1 VAAAAFLFFAM
12 PHHPPTAGTG
22 EPADSSGPVYLDHAA
37 ATPLAPEVAAAMDMA
52 AAEAFA
58 NPSSPHA
65 AGRRAK
71 RLLEDARERILS
83 LLGGRTSGPERDR
96 LIFTSGTTE
105 ANRLAIVGT
114 AAGRG
119 RPGLF
124 GCSAR
129 DHGSLRAAAL
139 ELGRF
144 GWQERELDL
153 AGGGPLAG
161 DALAA
166 FAAEAAAEAAG
177 GRPTILSA
185 SLVCS
190 QTGTWED
197 ASALAA
203 AAAGAPGL
211 LLHADAA
218 QAVAWEPV
226 EFARA
231 PFATLAL
238 APAKFGG
245 PRGIGGLVVRH
256 GTSLEPIL
264 PGPQELGLRGGTE
277 PVALAVGFARS
288 LELAVAAREVTVK
301 RVTALRDRFEAG
313 FLGTAAAAG
322 IEAVVVGHD
331 SRRAPHI
338 ASLALAGV
346 DRQAFVM
353 AADLAGVCLATGTAC
368 ASGASAPPAVLAAL
382 GLPERLRAGAIRAS
396 IGPTTTAA
404 EIELATSRLERVLE
418 RLGRG

>member
-1 VAAAAFLFFAM
+1 LAFFAM
-12 PHHPPTAGTG
+12 PHHHPTVGTG
-22 EPADSSGPVYLDHAA
+22 EPSESDRPVYLDHAA
-37 ATPLAPEVAAAMDMA
+37 ATPLAPEVTAAMDMA
-52 AAEAFA
+52 AAWAFA

-71 RLLEDARERILS
+71 GLLEDARERILA

-105 ANRLAIVGT
+105 ANRLAIIGM
-114 AAGRG
+114 AAGCM
-119 RPGLF
+119 RPGLI
-124 GCSAR
+124 GLSAR
-129 DHGSLRAAAL
+129 DHGSLRAAAR
-139 ELGRF
+139 ELGSS
-144 GWQERELDL
+144 GWQERELGL

-161 DALAA
+161 DAVAA
-166 FAAEAAAEAAG
+166 FAAEAKAMT
-177 GRPTILSA
+177 GRPAILAA
-185 SLVCS
+185 SLVCG

-197 ASALAA
+197 TFSLAA
-203 AAAGAPGL
+203 IAKKVPGL
-211 LLHADAA
+211 VLHADAA
-218 QAVAWEPV
+218 QAVAWGPL
-226 EFARA
+226 EFASSS
-231 PFATLAL
+231 FATLAL
-238 APAKFGG
+238 GPAKFGG
-245 PRGIGGLVVRH
+245 PRGIGGLVLRH

-277 PVALAVGFARS
+277 AVTLAVGFARA
-288 LELAVAAREVTVK
+288 LELAVAEREATVK

-313 FLGTAAAAG
+313 FLGAAVAAG
-322 IEAVVVGHD
+322 IEAVVVGRD

-368 ASGASAPPAVLAAL
+368 ASGASEPPVVLAAL

-396 IGPTTTAA
+396 IGVTTTAA

>member
-1 VAAAAFLFFAM
+1 M
-12 PHHPPTAGTG
+12 PHHNPTAGTG
-22 EPADSSGPVYLDHAA
+22 PPADSGRPVYLDHAA
-37 ATPLAPEVAAAMDMA
+37 ATPLAPEVAAAMEMA
-52 AAEAFA
+52 AAEAYA

-71 RLLEDARERILS
+71 RLLEDARERILA

-105 ANRLAIVGT
+105 ANRLAILGP

-119 RPGLF
+119 RPGLVGF
-124 GCSAR
+124 SAR
-129 DHGSLRAAAL
+129 DHGSLSAAAR
-139 ELGRF
+139 ELGRS
-144 GWQERELDL
+144 GWQERELGL
-153 AGGGPLAG
+153 AAGGPLAS
-161 DALAA
+161 DAVAA
-166 FAAEAAAEAAG
+166 FAAEAEAMA
-177 GRPTILSA
+177 GRPVILA
-185 SLVCS
+185 VSLVCS
-190 QTGTWED
+190 QTGIWED
-197 ASALAA
+197 TFSLAA
-203 AAAGAPGL
+203 IAEKAPGFF
-211 LLHADAA
+211 LHADAA
-218 QAVAWEPV
+218 QAAAWEPL
-226 EFARA
+226 EFASS

-277 PVALAVGFARS
+277 PVTLAVGFARA
-288 LELAVAAREVTVK
+288 LELAAAEREPTVK

-313 FLGTAAAAG
+313 FLGAAAAAG
-322 IEAVVVGHD
+322 IEAVVLGHD

-368 ASGASAPPAVLAAL
+368 ASGASEPPAVLSAL

-396 IGPTTTAA
+396 VGATTTAA

>member
-1 VAAAAFLFFAM
+1 M
-12 PHHPPTAGTG
+12 PHHQLNAGTG
-22 EPADSSGPVYLDHAA
+22 EPADSTGPVYLDHAA
-37 ATPLAPEVAAAMDMA
+37 ATPLAPEVTAAMDMA
-52 AAEAFA
+52 AGEAFA

-71 RLLEDARERILS
+71 RLLEDARERILA

-105 ANRLAIVGT
+105 ANRLAIVGM
-114 AAGRG
+114 AAGHG
-119 RPGLF
+119 RPGLIGF
-124 GCSAR
+124 SAR
-129 DHGSLRAAAL
+129 DHGSLWAAARA
-139 ELGRF
+139 LGRS
-144 GWQERELDL
+144 GWQERELGL

-161 DALAA
+161 DAVAA
-166 FAAEAAAEAAG
+166 FAAEAMA
-177 GRPTILSA
+177 GRPAILSA

-190 QTGTWED
+190 QTGTRED
-197 ASALAA
+197 ALSLAA
-203 AAAGAPGL
+203 RAAQAPKL

-218 QAVAWEPV
+218 QAVAWGPI
-226 EFARA
+226 EFASS

-238 APAKFGG
+238 GPAKFGG

-277 PVALAVGFARS
+277 AVTVAVGFARA
-288 LELAVAAREVTVK
+288 LELAVAEREATVK
-301 RVTALRDRFEAG
+301 RVMALRDRFEAR
-313 FLGTAAAAG
+313 FLGAAAVAG
-322 IEAVVVGHD
+322 IEAVVVGRE

-338 ASLALAGV
+338 ASVALAGV

-368 ASGASAPPAVLAAL
+368 ASGASEPPAVLAAL

-396 IGPTTTAA
+396 IGVTTTAA
-404 EIELATSRLERVLE
+404 EIELATSRLSRVLE

>member
-1 VAAAAFLFFAM
+1 M
-12 PHHPPTAGTG
+12 PHNLPSTGPG
-22 EPADSSGPVYLDHAA
+22 EPSGSTAPVYLDSAA
-37 ATPLAPEVAAAMDMA
+37 ATPLEPEVAAAMAEA
-52 AAEAFA
+52 AAAAFA

-71 RLLEDARERILS
+71 RLLEDARERILA

-96 LIFTSGTTE
+96 LVFTSGTTE
-105 ANRLAIVGT
+105 ANQLAIVGT
-114 AAGRG
+114 AAGRAG
-119 RPGLF
+119 PGLVGF
-124 GCSAR
+124 SAR
-129 DHGSLRAAAL
+129 DHSSLRAAARGL
-139 ELGRF
+139 ARS
-144 GWQERELDL
+144 GWHERELAL
-153 AGGGPLAG
+153 SAGGPLAG
-161 DALAA
+161 DAVAA
-166 FAAEAAAEAAG
+166 FAAEAVAAAG
-177 GRPTILSA
+177 RPAILTV

-197 ASALAA
+197 PLALAA
-203 AAAGAPGL
+203 AAAVPGL
-211 LLHADAA
+211 HLHADAA
-218 QAVAWEPV
+218 QAVAWAV
-226 EFARA
+226 LEFARA

-256 GTSLEPIL
+256 GTRLEPLL

-277 PVALAVGFARS
+277 AVSLAVGFARA
-288 LELAVAAREVTVK
+288 LEVAVAGQEAIVE

-313 FLGTAAAAG
+313 LLRAAAAAG
-322 IEAVVVGHD
+322 IEAVVVGRD

-368 ASGASAPPAVLAAL
+368 ASGASEPPAVLVAL
-382 GLPERLRAGAIRAS
+382 GLPERLRVGAIRAS

-404 EIELATSRLERVLE
+404 EIEVATSRLQGVFK

>member
-1 VAAAAFLFFAM
+1 M
-12 PHHPPTAGTG
+12 PHHHPTAGTG
-22 EPADSSGPVYLDHAA
+22 APADSDRPVYLDHAA
-37 ATPLAPEVAAAMDMA
+37 ATPLTPEVTAAMEMA
-52 AAEAFA
+52 AAEAYA

-71 RLLEDARERILS
+71 RLLEDARERILG

-105 ANRLAIVGT
+105 ANQLAILGP

-119 RPGLF
+119 RPGLV

-129 DHGSLRAAAL
+129 DHGSLRAA
-139 ELGRF
+139 GRGLARS
-144 GWQERELDL
+144 GWQERELAL
-153 AGGGPLAG
+153 SAGGPLAS

-166 FAAEAAAEAAG
+166 FAAEAAAGWPA
-177 GRPTILSA
+177 ILA
-185 SLVCS
+185 VSLVCS

-197 ASALAA
+197 MFTLAA
-203 AAAGAPGL
+203 IATKAPGL

-218 QAVAWEPV
+218 QAAAWGPL
-226 EFARA
+226 EFASS

-277 PVALAVGFARS
+277 AVTLAVGFARA
-288 LELAVAAREVTVK
+288 LELAVAGRETIVK

-313 FLGTAAAAG
+313 FLGAAAAAG
-322 IEAVVVGHD
+322 IEAGVVGRD
-331 SRRAPHI
+331 ARRAPHI

-368 ASGASAPPAVLAAL
+368 ASGASEPPAVLVAL

-396 IGPTTTAA
+396 IGATTTAA
-404 EIELATSRLERVLE
+404 EIELATSRLERVLA